1 MENNMGISEAIYKR
15 GKTAGVFPS
24 LSSRRDEAYMNFIED
39 ARNLLLHAQQKPIGE
54 YSKLLL
60 KNAGKSMEPDIR
72 STEEAIDLLMN
83 DNVLKTYYRI
93 KRTLQESF
101 WECTYNSLNMRKN
114 DLLEALDDAEKIGPG
129 TVTYDPEFSIPKYA
143 TSEIHIQPGG
153 NVNEPLSGLLYDYGS
168 KVFMGGAADNDMFA
182 DMQASSIGTPQNGEV
197 NRILDLGCSAGV
209 TTSALKR
216 IYPDAEVYGID
227 VSSHM
232 VRYAH
237 ARALEQD
244 YDINFMQMLA
254 EDLDFDNHHFDI
266 VVANLLFHEVPVS
279 ISKKILSETLRVLR
293 PGGSFTL
300 IDFPGDKTRDVYTM
314 FFGAMDAADNNE
326 PFLPGFVRSNVEE
339 IMEDIGFEMSPYDP
353 NKFIL
358 AARIGFKP
366 NN

>member
-1 MENNMGISEAIYKR
+1 MATNEAFYKR

-60 KNAGKSMEPDIR
+60 NNAGKSMEPDPR
-72 STEEAIDLLMN
+72 STMEAIELLMK

-114 DLLEALDDAEKIGPG
+114 DLLQALDDAEKIGPG
-129 TVTYDPEFSIPKYA
+129 SVTYDSSFSIPEYA

-153 NVNEPLSGLLYDYGS
+153 NANEPLSGLLYDYGS

-182 DMQASSIGTPQNGEV
+182 DMQASTVGVPKNGKV
-197 NRILDLGCSAGV
+197 DRILDLGCSAGV
-209 TTSALKR
+209 TSSALKR
-216 IYPDAEVYGID
+216 IYPDAEVWGID

-237 ARALEQD
+237 ARAIEQNH
-244 YDINFMQMLA
+244 DINFKQMLA
-254 EDLDFDNHHFDI
+254 EDLNFDNNHFDI

-279 ISKKILSETLRVLR
+279 VSKKILSETLRVLR

-314 FFGAMDAADNNE
+314 FFGEMDAADNGE

-339 IMEDIGFEMSPYDP
+339 IMEEVGFEMSPYDP
-353 NKFIL
+353 SKFIL
-358 AARIGFKP
+358 AGRIGFKP

>member
-1 MENNMGISEAIYKR
+1 MTISNAIYKR

-60 KNAGKSMEPDIR
+60 KNAGKSMKPDPR
-72 STEEAIDLLMN
+72 STEEAKELLMK

-101 WECTYNSLNMRKN
+101 WECTLNSLNMRKN
-114 DLLEALDDAEKIGPG
+114 DLLQALDDAEKVGPG
-129 TVTYDPEFSIPKYA
+129 SVTYDPDFLIPEYA
-143 TSEIHIQPGG
+143 TAEIHIQPGG
-153 NVNEPLSGLLYDYGS
+153 NANEPLSGLLYDYGS

-182 DMQASSIGTPQNGEV
+182 DMQASTVGTPQNGKV

-209 TTSALKR
+209 TSSALKR
-216 IYPDAEVYGID
+216 IYPDAEVWGID

-232 VRYAH
+232 IRYAH
-237 ARALEQD
+237 ARALEQN
-244 YDINFMQMLA
+244 YDINFKQMLA
-254 EDLDFDNHHFDI
+254 EELDFDNNHFDI

-279 ISKKILSETLRVLR
+279 VSKKILSETLRVLR

-300 IDFPGDKTRDVYTM
+300 IDFPGDKRGDVYTM
-314 FFGAMDAADNNE
+314 FFGAMDAVDNSE

-339 IMEDIGFEMSPYDP
+339 LMEKRGFKMDKYDP
-353 NKFIL
+353 DKFIL
-358 AARIGFKP
+358 AGRVGFKP
-366 NN
+366 IN